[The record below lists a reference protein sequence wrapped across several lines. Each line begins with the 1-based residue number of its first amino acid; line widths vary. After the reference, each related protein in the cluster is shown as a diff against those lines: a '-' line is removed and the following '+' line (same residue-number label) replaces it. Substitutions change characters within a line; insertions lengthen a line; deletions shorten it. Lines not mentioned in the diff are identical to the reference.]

1 MWHTLKMEQT
11 NSFWL
16 IWILLRCARVLER
29 IVNQN
34 NYTDIAL
41 GLNYLSQTTIKIQ
54 CFRLP
59 VLRGPSRWSS
69 RDWWRH
75 TSSSLEVSLWESQL
89 NNFEKINSVSTLSF
103 PRLESWKWLP
113 SAGTPLTTISL
124 LSLLD
129 LVKDIDDSFDTS
141 IKHKIQRCNVY
152 LGVYDYDV
160 V

>member
-41 GLNYLSQTTIKIQ
+41 GKLFFSNYNHNTMFETSGSTRTKPMIFERLMKAHFFPSGSFSLRKSVEQFWENQLCLKI
-54 CFRLP
+54 
-59 VLRGPSRWSS
+59 
-69 RDWWRH
+69 
-75 TSSSLEVSLWESQL
+75 
-89 NNFEKINSVSTLSF
+89 SF
-103 PRLESWKWLP
+103 LRLESWKWLP
-113 SAGTPLTTISL
+113 SAGTRLTTISL

-141 IKHKIQRCNVY
+141 IKHKIQRCNVHH
-152 LGVYDYDV
+152 GVYDYDV

>member
-1 MWHTLKMEQT
+1 MWPRLKMEQT
-11 NSFWL
+11 NNSWL
-16 IWILLRCARVLER
+16 FWILRRCARVLER

-41 GLNYLSQTTIKIQ
+41 GSNYFSQTTIIIQ
-54 CFRLP
+54 WFRLP
-59 VLRGPSRWSS
+59 VLRGPSRWPS

-75 TSSSLEVSLWESQL
+75 TASSLEVSLWESQL
-89 NNFEKINSVSTLSF
+89 NNFEKINSVSTFSF

-113 SAGTPLTTISL
+113 SAGTRLTTISL

-129 LVKDIDDSFDTS
+129 LVKDIDNSFDTY
-141 IKHKIQRCNVY
+141 IKHKIQRYNIH

-160 V
+160 A